1 MDHDEVREQLEL
13 AATEPAGIDRLMA
26 GDTPLAAAIA
36 AHLAGCSSCTDELDR
51 LRRASIIIGDAVRTT
66 PPPELRE
73 RTLAFVREVGRIR
86 DPAPEVA
93 LTPAS
98 PAPPVALAPVAVAA
112 ATAPAASG
120 RGLAWV
126 GAIAAAVLI
135 AVAATAFVLDRQ
147 SGNQLA
153 AAQEALAAAQE
164 DSAGLAHVTAA
175 TLALAGESDAE
186 NVRLAGTDDRW
197 GRVVYSADKG
207 ELAVIASGLTEP
219 DGDREYR
226 CWVEIDGQR
235 TPVGKMFFGGD
246 LAFWAG
252 PVETIDDLP
261 PGSRFGVS
269 LADTA
274 GSDVGEPP
282 VLTGDVGE

>member
-26 GDTPLAAAIA
+26 GDTPLAAAMA

-51 LRRASIIIGDAVRTT
+51 LRRAAIIIGDAVRTT

-93 LTPAS
+93 LA
-98 PAPPVALAPVAVAA
+98 PVAPAGAAAPVAVAA
-112 ATAPAASG
+112 ATASTGSG

-135 AVAATAFVLDRQ
+135 AVAATTFVLDRQ
-147 SGNQLA
+147 ATAQEELA
-153 AAQEALAAAQE
+153 AAQDET
-164 DSAGLAHVTAA
+164 AGLAHVTAA
-175 TLALAGESDAE
+175 TLALAGEPDAE

-219 DGDREYR
+219 AGDREYR

-235 TPVGKMFFGGD
+235 RPVGKMFFGGD

-261 PGSRFGVS
+261 AGAKFGVS
-269 LADTA
+269 LVDTD
-274 GSDVGEPP
+274 GTDVGEPP
-282 VLTGDVGE
+282 VLRGDVGE

>member
-1 MDHDEVREQLEL
+1 MDHNEVREQLEL

-51 LRRASIIIGDAVRTT
+51 LRRAAIIIGDAVRTT

-86 DPAPEVA
+86 DATPEA
-93 LTPAS
+93 
-98 PAPPVALAPVAVAA
+98 ALAPVAPLAAAVPVAVSA
-112 ATAPAASG
+112 ATAPAGYG
-120 RGLAWV
+120 RGLAWI

-135 AVAATAFVLDRQ
+135 AVAATAFTLDRQ
-147 SGNQLA
+147 FGERLA
-153 AAQEALAAAQE
+153 ASEAA
-164 DSAGLAHVTAA
+164 SAGLANVTA
-175 TLALAGESDAE
+175 TTVALSSEADAE
-186 NVRLAGTDDRW
+186 QVRLAGADDRW
-197 GRVVYSADKG
+197 GRVVYSADRG
-207 ELAVIASGLTEP
+207 ELAVIAKGLTEP
-219 DGDREYR
+219 EGDREYR

-252 PVETIDDLP
+252 PVETVGDLP
-261 PGSRFGVS
+261 EGSTFGVS
-269 LADTA
+269 LVDTA

-282 VLTGDVGE
+282 VLTGDVAE

>member
-73 RTLAFVREVGRIR
+73 RTLAFVRDVGRIR
-86 DPAPEVA
+86 EP
-93 LTPAS
+93 TPA
-98 PAPPVALAPVAVAA
+98 APAPVASVAATMPVAVSA
-112 ATAPAASG
+112 ATAPAGSR

-135 AVAATAFVLDRQ
+135 AVTATAFVLDRQ
-147 SGNQLA
+147 AGDRLA
-153 AAQEALAAAQE
+153 VAQAQ
-164 DSAGLAHVTAA
+164 SAGLAHVTAA
-175 TLALAGESDAE
+175 TLALTGEPDAE
-186 NVRLAGTDDRW
+186 HVQLAGTDDRW
-197 GRVVYSADKG
+197 GSVVYSADKG
-207 ELAVIASGLTEP
+207 ELAVIANGLTEP
-219 DGDREYR
+219 AGDREYR

-252 PVETIDDLP
+252 PVETISDLP
-261 PGSRFGVS
+261 PGSTFGVS
-269 LADTA
+269 LVDTA

-282 VLTGDVGE
+282 VLTGNVAE

>member
-51 LRRASIIIGDAVRTT
+51 LRRAAIIIGDAVRTT

-73 RTLAFVREVGRIR
+73 RTLAFVRDVGRIR
-86 DPAPEVA
+86 EAP
-93 LTPAS
+93 
-98 PAPPVALAPVAVAA
+98 APVASAAAAMPVTVSA
-112 ATAPAASG
+112 ATAPSGFG

-135 AVAATAFVLDRQ
+135 AVTATAFVLDRQ
-147 SGNQLA
+147 SGDRLA
-153 AAQEALAAAQE
+153 VAQAE
-164 DSAGLAHVTAA
+164 SAGLAHVTAA
-175 TLALAGESDAE
+175 TLALADEPDAE
-186 NVRLAGTDDRW
+186 HVQLAGTDDRW

-207 ELAVIASGLTEP
+207 ELAVIVNGLTEP
-219 DGDREYR
+219 GGDREYR

-252 PVETIDDLP
+252 PAETIDDLP
-261 PGSRFGVS
+261 AGAKFGVS
-269 LADTA
+269 LVDTA

-282 VLTGDVGE
+282 VLTGDVAE

>member
-51 LRRASIIIGDAVRTT
+51 LRRAAAIIGDAVRTT

-93 LTPAS
+93 LAPA
-98 PAPPVALAPVAVAA
+98 APMAPVAVAPVAVAA
-112 ATAPAASG
+112 ATAPAGSG
-120 RGLAWV
+120 RSIAWV
-126 GAIAAAVLI
+126 AAIAAAVLI
-135 AVAATAFVLDRQ
+135 AVAATTFVLDRQ
-147 SGNQLA
+147 SGNQFAAAQEELA
-153 AAQEALAAAQE
+153 AAQEE
-164 DSAGLAHVTAA
+164 TAGLAHVTAA
-175 TLALAGESDAE
+175 TLALAGEQDAE

-235 TPVGKMFFGGD
+235 IPVGKMFFGGD

-261 PGSRFGVS
+261 AGSRFVVS

>member
-26 GDTPLAAAIA
+26 GDTPLAAAMA
-36 AHLAGCSSCTDELDR
+36 AHLAGCPSCTDELDR
-51 LRRASIIIGDAVRTT
+51 LRRAAILIGDAVRTT

-93 LTPAS
+93 LA
-98 PAPPVALAPVAVAA
+98 PVAPLPSAVPVAVAA
-112 ATAPAASG
+112 ATAPTWSG
-120 RGLAWV
+120 RGFAWI

-135 AVAATAFVLDRQ
+135 AVAATTFVLDRQ

-153 AAQEALAAAQE
+153 AAQAE
-164 DSAGLAHVTAA
+164 SAGLAHVTAA
-175 TLALAGESDAE
+175 TLALAGEPDAE

-252 PVETIDDLP
+252 PVKTIDDLP
-261 PGSRFGVS
+261 AGSKFGVS

>member
-1 MDHDEVREQLEL
+1 MDHLEVREQLEL

-51 LRRASIIIGDAVRTT
+51 LRRAAIIIGDAVRTT

-86 DPAPEVA
+86 DATPEAAPAPV
-93 LTPAS
+93 TP
-98 PAPPVALAPVAVAA
+98 LAAAVPVAVSA
-112 ATAPAASG
+112 ATAPAGFG
-120 RGLAWV
+120 RALAWI

-135 AVAATAFVLDRQ
+135 AVAATAFMLDRQ
-147 SGNQLA
+147 FGERLA
-153 AAQEALAAAQE
+153 ASEAA
-164 DSAGLAHVTAA
+164 SAGLANVTA
-175 TLALAGESDAE
+175 TTVALSSAADAE
-186 NVRLAGTDDRW
+186 QVRLAGADDRW

-207 ELAVIASGLTEP
+207 ELAVIAKGLTEP
-219 DGDREYR
+219 AGDREYR

-246 LAFWAG
+246 LAYWAG
-252 PVETIDDLP
+252 PVETVGDLP
-261 PGSRFGVS
+261 EGSTFGVS
-269 LADTA
+269 LVDTA

-282 VLTGDVGE
+282 VLTGDVAE

>member
-1 MDHDEVREQLEL
+1 MDHNEVREQLEL

-36 AHLAGCSSCTDELDR
+36 AHLAGCASCTDELDR
-51 LRRASIIIGDAVRTT
+51 LRRAAILIGDAVRTT

-73 RTLAFVREVGRIR
+73 RTLAFVRDLGRIR
-86 DPAPEVA
+86 DPVPEAAPAPVVA
-93 LTPAS
+93 AVGAAQVAVTAAAS
-98 PAPPVALAPVAVAA
+98 PAAPV
-112 ATAPAASG
+112 

-135 AVAATAFVLDRQ
+135 AVAATVFVLDRQ
-147 SGNQLA
+147 SSNQLA
-153 AAQEALAAAQE
+153 AVQQE
-164 DSAGLAHVTAA
+164 SAGLAHVTAA
-175 TLALAGESDAE
+175 TLALTGEPDAE
-186 NVRLAGTDDRW
+186 HVSLAGTDDRW

-219 DGDREYR
+219 AGDREYR

-235 TPVGKMFFGGD
+235 VPVGKMFFGGD

-252 PVETIDDLP
+252 PVDTIGDLP
-261 PGSRFGVS
+261 PGSTFGVS
-269 LADTA
+269 LVDDA

-282 VLTGDVGE
+282 VLAGDVAE

>member
-51 LRRASIIIGDAVRTT
+51 LRRAAIIIGDAVRTT

-86 DPAPEVA
+86 DPAPEA
-93 LTPAS
+93 APARL
-98 PAPPVALAPVAVAA
+98 APVAAVAPVAVAA
-112 ATAPAASG
+112 ATASTGSG
-120 RGLAWV
+120 RGLAWI
-126 GAIAAAVLI
+126 GAIAAAVII
-135 AVAATAFVLDRQ
+135 AVAATTFVLDRQ
-147 SGNQLA
+147 SGNELA
-153 AAQEALAAAQE
+153 AAQEELTAARE
-164 DSAGLAHVTAA
+164 ESAGLAHVTAA
-175 TLALAGESDAE
+175 TLALAGEPDAE

-197 GRVVYSADKG
+197 GRIVYSADKG

-219 DGDREYR
+219 AGDREYR

-282 VLTGDVGE
+282 VLAGDVGE

>member
-36 AHLAGCSSCTDELDR
+36 AHLAGCSSCTEELDR
-51 LRRASIIIGDAVRTT
+51 LRRAAIIIGDAVRTT

-86 DPAPEVA
+86 DPAPEAAPSGVA
-93 LTPAS
+93 
-98 PAPPVALAPVAVAA
+98 VAAAAAPVAVAA
-112 ATAPAASG
+112 ATAPIGSG

-147 SGNQLA
+147 AGDRLI
-153 AAQEALAAAQE
+153 AAQEE
-164 DSAGLAHVTAA
+164 TAGLAHVTAA
-175 TLALAGESDAE
+175 TLALAGEPDAE

-197 GRVVYSADKG
+197 GRIVYSADKG

-219 DGDREYR
+219 GGDREYR

-261 PGSRFGVS
+261 AGAKFGVS

>member
-36 AHLAGCSSCTDELDR
+36 AHLAGCSSCTDELGR
-51 LRRASIIIGDAVRTT
+51 LRRAAILIADAVRTT

-73 RTLAFVREVGRIR
+73 QTLAFVREVGRIR
-86 DPAPEVA
+86 E
-93 LTPAS
+93 
-98 PAPPVALAPVAVAA
+98 PVAELAPATVAATSSAAPFAVAA
-112 ATAPAASG
+112 ATAPAASR
-120 RGLAWV
+120 RGLAWIA
-126 GAIAAAVLI
+126 AIAAAVLI
-135 AVAATAFVLDRQ
+135 AVGATAFVLDRQ
-147 SGNQLA
+147 AGDELA
-153 AAQEALAAAQE
+153 AAQAET
-164 DSAGLAHVTAA
+164 AGLAHVTAA
-175 TLALAGESDAE
+175 TLALTNEPDAE
-186 NVRLAGTDDRW
+186 NVSLAGTDDRW

-219 DGDREYR
+219 AGDREYR

-252 PVETIDDLP
+252 PVETVSDLP
-261 PGSRFGVS
+261 AGSTFGVS
-269 LADTA
+269 LVDTA
-274 GSDVGEPP
+274 GLDVGEPP
-282 VLTGDVGE
+282 VLTGDVAE

>member
-36 AHLAGCSSCTDELDR
+36 AHLAGCPSCTDELDR
-51 LRRASIIIGDAVRTT
+51 LRRAAIIIGDAVRTT

-86 DPAPEVA
+86 EAAPEA
-93 LTPAS
+93 
-98 PAPPVALAPVAVAA
+98 APAPVAAAAGALPVAVSA
-112 ATAPAASG
+112 ATAPAGFG

-135 AVAATAFVLDRQ
+135 AVAATTFVLDRQ
-147 SGNQLA
+147 FGERLA
-153 AAQEALAAAQE
+153 ASEAA
-164 DSAGLAHVTAA
+164 SAGLANVTAKTVSLSSQA
-175 TLALAGESDAE
+175 DAE
-186 NVRLAGTDDRW
+186 QVRLAGTDDRW
-197 GRVVYSADKG
+197 GRVVYSADEG
-207 ELAVIASGLTEP
+207 ELAVVASGLIEP
-219 DGDREYR
+219 AGDREYR
-226 CWVEIDGQR
+226 CWVEIDGER

-252 PVETIDDLP
+252 PVETVSDLP
-261 PGSRFGVS
+261 PGSKFGVS
-269 LADTA
+269 LVDTA

-282 VLTGDVGE
+282 VLTGDVAE

>member
-51 LRRASIIIGDAVRTT
+51 LRRAAIIIGDAVRTT

-93 LTPAS
+93 MA
-98 PAPPVALAPVAVAA
+98 PVAAAVGAAPVAVAA
-112 ATAPAASG
+112 ATAPTGSG
-120 RGLAWV
+120 RGFAWI

-135 AVAATAFVLDRQ
+135 AVAATTFVLDRQ

-153 AAQEALAAAQE
+153 AAQEE
-164 DSAGLAHVTAA
+164 SAGLAHVTAA
-175 TLALAGESDAE
+175 TLALAGEPDAE

-219 DGDREYR
+219 AGDREYR

-252 PVETIDDLP
+252 PAETIDDLP
-261 PGSRFGVS
+261 AGAKFGVS
-269 LADTA
+269 LVDTA

-282 VLTGDVGE
+282 VLTGDVAE

>member
-1 MDHDEVREQLEL
+1 MRRRWPR
-13 AATEPAGIDRLMA
+13 TWPAV
-26 GDTPLAAAIA
+26 P
-36 AHLAGCSSCTDELDR
+36 SCTDELDR
-51 LRRASIIIGDAVRTT
+51 LRRAAIIIGDAVRTT

-93 LTPAS
+93 LA
-98 PAPPVALAPVAVAA
+98 PVAPAGAAAPVAVAA
-112 ATAPAASG
+112 ATASTGSG

-147 SGNQLA
+147 ATAQEELA
-153 AAQEALAAAQE
+153 AAQDET
-164 DSAGLAHVTAA
+164 AGLAHVTAA
-175 TLALAGESDAE
+175 TLALAGEPDAE

-219 DGDREYR
+219 AGDREYR

-235 TPVGKMFFGGD
+235 RPVGKMFFGGD

-261 PGSRFGVS
+261 PGAKFGVS
-269 LADTA
+269 LVDTD
-274 GSDVGEPP
+274 GTDVGEPP
-282 VLTGDVGE
+282 VLRGDVGE

>member
-51 LRRASIIIGDAVRTT
+51 LRRAAIIIGDAVRTT

-73 RTLAFVREVGRIR
+73 RTLAFVRDVGRIR
-86 DPAPEVA
+86 EAP
-93 LTPAS
+93 
-98 PAPPVALAPVAVAA
+98 APVASAAAVMPVAVSA
-112 ATAPAASG
+112 ATAPSGFG
-120 RGLAWV
+120 RGLAWI

-135 AVAATAFVLDRQ
+135 AVTATAFVLDRQ
-147 SGNQLA
+147 AGDRLA
-153 AAQEALAAAQE
+153 VAQAQ
-164 DSAGLAHVTAA
+164 SAGLAHVTAA
-175 TLALAGESDAE
+175 TLALTGEPDAE
-186 NVRLAGTDDRW
+186 HVQLAGTDDRW

-207 ELAVIASGLTEP
+207 ELAVIANGLTEP
-219 DGDREYR
+219 AGDREYR

-235 TPVGKMFFGGD
+235 VPVGKMFFGGD

-252 PVETIDDLP
+252 PVETISDLP
-261 PGSRFGVS
+261 PGSTFGVS
-269 LADTA
+269 LVDTA
-274 GSDVGEPP
+274 GSDLGEPP
-282 VLTGDVGE
+282 VLTGDVAE

>member
-51 LRRASIIIGDAVRTT
+51 LRRAASIIGDAVRTT

-86 DPAPEVA
+86 DATPEA
-93 LTPAS
+93 AR
-98 PAPPVALAPVAVAA
+98 APVAVAA
-112 ATAPAASG
+112 VAVPVAVSAATAPAGFG

-135 AVAATAFVLDRQ
+135 AVAATTFVVDRQ
-147 SGNQLA
+147 FGERLA
-153 AAQEALAAAQE
+153 ASEAA
-164 DSAGLAHVTAA
+164 SAGLANVTA
-175 TLALAGESDAE
+175 TTVALSSEADAE
-186 NVRLAGTDDRW
+186 HVRLAGSEDRW

-207 ELAVIASGLTEP
+207 ELAVIAKGLTEP
-219 DGDREYR
+219 AGDREYR

-252 PVETIDDLP
+252 PVETVGDLP
-261 PGSRFGVS
+261 AGSKFGVS
-269 LADTA
+269 LVDTA
-274 GSDVGEPP
+274 GSDAGEPP
-282 VLTGDVGE
+282 VLTGDVAE

>member
-51 LRRASIIIGDAVRTT
+51 LRRAAIIIGDAVRTT

-73 RTLAFVREVGRIR
+73 RTLAFVRDVGRIR
-86 DPAPEVA
+86 EAP
-93 LTPAS
+93 
-98 PAPPVALAPVAVAA
+98 APVASAAATMPVAVSA
-112 ATAPAASG
+112 ATAPPGFG

-135 AVAATAFVLDRQ
+135 AVTATAFVLDRQ
-147 SGNQLA
+147 AGDRLA
-153 AAQEALAAAQE
+153 VAQAQ
-164 DSAGLAHVTAA
+164 SAGLAHVTAA
-175 TLALAGESDAE
+175 TLALTGEPDAE
-186 NVRLAGTDDRW
+186 HVQLAGTDDRW
-197 GRVVYSADKG
+197 GSVVYSADKG
-207 ELAVIASGLTEP
+207 ELAVIANGLIEP
-219 DGDREYR
+219 AGDREYR

-252 PVETIDDLP
+252 PVETISDLP
-261 PGSRFGVS
+261 PGSTFGVS
-269 LADTA
+269 LVDTA

-282 VLTGDVGE
+282 VLTGNVAE

>member
-51 LRRASIIIGDAVRTT
+51 LRRAAIIIGDAVRTT

-73 RTLAFVREVGRIR
+73 QTLAFVRDVGRIR
-86 DPAPEVA
+86 EAP
-93 LTPAS
+93 
-98 PAPPVALAPVAVAA
+98 APVAVSAAMPIAVSA
-112 ATAPAASG
+112 ATAPAGFG

-135 AVAATAFVLDRQ
+135 AVTATAFVLDRQ
-147 SGNQLA
+147 AGDRLA
-153 AAQEALAAAQE
+153 VAQAQ
-164 DSAGLAHVTAA
+164 SAGLAHVTAA
-175 TLALAGESDAE
+175 TLALTGEPDAE
-186 NVRLAGTDDRW
+186 HVQLAGTDDRW

-207 ELAVIASGLTEP
+207 ELAVIANGLTEP
-219 DGDREYR
+219 AGDREYR

-252 PVETIDDLP
+252 PVETISDLP
-261 PGSRFGVS
+261 PGSTFGVS
-269 LADTA
+269 LVDAA

-282 VLTGDVGE
+282 VLTGDVAE

>member
-51 LRRASIIIGDAVRTT
+51 LRRAAIIIGDAVRTT

-73 RTLAFVREVGRIR
+73 RTLAFVRDVGRIR
-86 DPAPEVA
+86 EPALE
-93 LTPAS
+93 T
-98 PAPPVALAPVAVAA
+98 APAPVASVAAAMPVAVSA
-112 ATAPAASG
+112 ATAPSGFG

-135 AVAATAFVLDRQ
+135 AVTATAFVLDRQ
-147 SGNQLA
+147 SGDRLA
-153 AAQEALAAAQE
+153 VAQAE
-164 DSAGLAHVTAA
+164 SAGLAHVTAA
-175 TLALAGESDAE
+175 TLALAGEPDAE
-186 NVRLAGTDDRW
+186 HVQLAGTDDRW

-207 ELAVIASGLTEP
+207 ELAVIANGLTEP
-219 DGDREYR
+219 AGDREYR

-252 PVETIDDLP
+252 PVETISDLP
-261 PGSRFGVS
+261 PGSTFGVS
-269 LADTA
+269 LVDTA

-282 VLTGDVGE
+282 VLTGDVAE

>member
-51 LRRASIIIGDAVRTT
+51 LRRAAIIIGDAVRTT

-73 RTLAFVREVGRIR
+73 RTLAFVRDVGRIR
-86 DPAPEVA
+86 EPTLETAP
-93 LTPAS
+93 
-98 PAPPVALAPVAVAA
+98 APVASVAAAMPVAVSA
-112 ATAPAASG
+112 ATAPSGFG

-135 AVAATAFVLDRQ
+135 AVTATAFVLDRQ
-147 SGNQLA
+147 SGDRLA
-153 AAQEALAAAQE
+153 VAQAE
-164 DSAGLAHVTAA
+164 SAGLAHVTAA
-175 TLALAGESDAE
+175 TLALAGEPDAE
-186 NVRLAGTDDRW
+186 HVQLAGTDDRW

-207 ELAVIASGLTEP
+207 ELAVIANGLTEP
-219 DGDREYR
+219 AGDREYR

-252 PVETIDDLP
+252 PVETISDLP
-261 PGSRFGVS
+261 PGSTFGVS
-269 LADTA
+269 LVDTA

-282 VLTGDVGE
+282 VLTGDVAE

>member
-51 LRRASIIIGDAVRTT
+51 LRRAAIIIGDAVRTT

-73 RTLAFVREVGRIR
+73 RTLAFVRDVGRIR
-86 DPAPEVA
+86 EP
-93 LTPAS
+93 TPA
-98 PAPPVALAPVAVAA
+98 APAPVASAAATMPVAVSA
-112 ATAPAASG
+112 ATAPPGFG

-135 AVAATAFVLDRQ
+135 AVTATAFVLDRQ
-147 SGNQLA
+147 AGDRLA
-153 AAQEALAAAQE
+153 VAQAQ
-164 DSAGLAHVTAA
+164 SAGLAHVTAA
-175 TLALAGESDAE
+175 TLALTGEPDAE
-186 NVRLAGTDDRW
+186 HVQLAGTDDRW
-197 GRVVYSADKG
+197 GSVVYSADKG
-207 ELAVIASGLTEP
+207 ELAVIANGLIEP
-219 DGDREYR
+219 AGDREYR

-252 PVETIDDLP
+252 PVETISDLP
-261 PGSRFGVS
+261 PGSTFGVS
-269 LADTA
+269 LVDTA

-282 VLTGDVGE
+282 VLTGDVAE

>member
-36 AHLAGCSSCTDELDR
+36 AHLAGCSPCTDELDR
-51 LRRASIIIGDAVRTT
+51 LRRATIIIGDAVRTT

-73 RTLAFVREVGRIR
+73 RTLAFVRDVGRIR
-86 DPAPEVA
+86 EAPAPVTSVA
-93 LTPAS
+93 AAMPI
-98 PAPPVALAPVAVAA
+98 AVSA
-112 ATAPAASG
+112 ATAPSGFG

-135 AVAATAFVLDRQ
+135 AVTATAFVLDRQ
-147 SGNQLA
+147 SGDQLA
-153 AAQEALAAAQE
+153 AAQEA
-164 DSAGLAHVTAA
+164 SAGLAPVTAA
-175 TLALAGESDAE
+175 TLAL
-186 NVRLAGTDDRW
+186 
-197 GRVVYSADKG
+197 
-207 ELAVIASGLTEP
+207 SGEP
-219 DGDREYR
+219 DAVQVRVERGDPAHSRSAEVVRQVLAAEPAGDREYR
-226 CWVEIDGQR
+226 CWVEIAGQR

-252 PVETIDDLP
+252 PVETISDLP
-261 PGSRFGVS
+261 PGSTFGVS
-269 LADTA
+269 LVDTA

-282 VLTGDVGE
+282 VLTGDVAE

>member
-51 LRRASIIIGDAVRTT
+51 LRRAAIIIGDAVRTT

-73 RTLAFVREVGRIR
+73 RTLAFVRDVGRIR
-86 DPAPEVA
+86 EAP
-93 LTPAS
+93 
-98 PAPPVALAPVAVAA
+98 APVASAAATMPVAVSA
-112 ATAPAASG
+112 ATAPPGFG

-135 AVAATAFVLDRQ
+135 AVTATAFVLDRQ
-147 SGNQLA
+147 AGDRLA
-153 AAQEALAAAQE
+153 VAQAQ
-164 DSAGLAHVTAA
+164 SAGLAHVTAA
-175 TLALAGESDAE
+175 TLALTGEPDAE
-186 NVRLAGTDDRW
+186 HVQLAGTDDRW
-197 GRVVYSADKG
+197 GSVVYSADKG
-207 ELAVIASGLTEP
+207 ELAVIANGLTEP
-219 DGDREYR
+219 AGDREYR

-252 PVETIDDLP
+252 PVETISDLP
-261 PGSRFGVS
+261 PGSTFGVS
-269 LADTA
+269 LVDTA

-282 VLTGDVGE
+282 VLTGNVAE

>member
-26 GDTPLAAAIA
+26 GDTALAAAIA
-36 AHLAGCSSCTDELDR
+36 AHLAGCHSCTDELDR
-51 LRRASIIIGDAVRTT
+51 LRRASILIGDAVRTT

-73 RTLAFVREVGRIR
+73 RTLAFVREVGGSVSPSPNWHRQPSR
-86 DPAPEVA
+86 PHRPPRRSPSPPPRP
-93 LTPAS
+93 TAS
-98 PAPPVALAPVAVAA
+98 R
-112 ATAPAASG
+112 
-120 RGLAWV
+120 RGLAWI

-147 SGNQLA
+147 AGDQLA
-153 AAQEALAAAQE
+153 AARAE
-164 DSAGLAHVTAA
+164 SAGLAHVTAA
-175 TLALAGESDAE
+175 TLALANEPDAE
-186 NVRLAGTDDRW
+186 NVSLAGTDDRW

-219 DGDREYR
+219 AGDREYH

-246 LAFWAG
+246 LAFWVG
-252 PVETIDDLP
+252 PVGTVSDLP
-261 PGSRFGVS
+261 AGSTFGVS
-269 LADTA
+269 LVDAA

-282 VLTGDVGE
+282 VLTGDVAE

>member
-13 AATEPAGIDRLMA
+13 AAAEPAGIDRLMA

-51 LRRASIIIGDAVRTT
+51 LRRAAIIIGDAVRTT

-73 RTLAFVREVGRIR
+73 RTLAFVRDVGRIR
-86 DPAPEVA
+86 EAP
-93 LTPAS
+93 
-98 PAPPVALAPVAVAA
+98 APVASVAATMPVAVSA
-112 ATAPAASG
+112 ATAPSGFG

-126 GAIAAAVLI
+126 AAIAAAVLI
-135 AVAATAFVLDRQ
+135 AVTATAFVLDRQ
-147 SGNQLA
+147 SGDRLA
-153 AAQEALAAAQE
+153 VAQAE
-164 DSAGLAHVTAA
+164 SAGLAHVTAA
-175 TLALAGESDAE
+175 TLALAGEPDAE
-186 NVRLAGTDDRW
+186 HVQLAGTDDRW

-207 ELAVIASGLTEP
+207 ELAVIANGLTEP
-219 DGDREYR
+219 AGDREYR

-252 PVETIDDLP
+252 PVETISDLP
-261 PGSRFGVS
+261 PGSTFGVS
-269 LADTA
+269 LVDTA

-282 VLTGDVGE
+282 VLTGAVAE

>member
-51 LRRASIIIGDAVRTT
+51 LRRAAIIIGDAVRTT

-73 RTLAFVREVGRIR
+73 RTLAFVRDVGRIR
-86 DPAPEVA
+86 EAP
-93 LTPAS
+93 
-98 PAPPVALAPVAVAA
+98 APVASAAATMPVAVSA
-112 ATAPAASG
+112 ATAPPGFG

-135 AVAATAFVLDRQ
+135 AVTATAFVLDRQ
-147 SGNQLA
+147 AGDRLA
-153 AAQEALAAAQE
+153 VAQAQ
-164 DSAGLAHVTAA
+164 SAGLAHVTAA
-175 TLALAGESDAE
+175 TLALTGEPDAE
-186 NVRLAGTDDRW
+186 HVQLAGTDDRW
-197 GRVVYSADKG
+197 GSVVYSADKG
-207 ELAVIASGLTEP
+207 ELAVIANGLTEP
-219 DGDREYR
+219 AGDREYR

-252 PVETIDDLP
+252 PVETISDLP
-261 PGSRFGVS
+261 PGSTFGVS
-269 LADTA
+269 LVDTA

-282 VLTGDVGE
+282 VLTGDVAE

>member
-51 LRRASIIIGDAVRTT
+51 LRRAAIIIGDAVRTT

-73 RTLAFVREVGRIR
+73 RTLAFVRDVGRIR
-86 DPAPEVA
+86 EAP
-93 LTPAS
+93 
-98 PAPPVALAPVAVAA
+98 APVASITATLPVAVSA
-112 ATAPAASG
+112 ATAPAGFG

-135 AVAATAFVLDRQ
+135 AVTATAFVLDRQ
-147 SGNQLA
+147 AGDRLA
-153 AAQEALAAAQE
+153 VAQAQ
-164 DSAGLAHVTAA
+164 SAGLAHVTAA
-175 TLALAGESDAE
+175 TLALTGEPDAE
-186 NVRLAGTDDRW
+186 HVQLAGTEDRW

-207 ELAVIASGLTEP
+207 ELAVIANGLTEP
-219 DGDREYR
+219 AGDREYR

-252 PVETIDDLP
+252 PVETISDLP
-261 PGSRFGVS
+261 PGSTFGVS
-269 LADTA
+269 LVDTA

-282 VLTGDVGE
+282 VLTGNVAE

>member
-51 LRRASIIIGDAVRTT
+51 LRRAAIIIGDAVRTT

-73 RTLAFVREVGRIR
+73 RTLAFVRDVGRIR
-86 DPAPEVA
+86 EAP
-93 LTPAS
+93 
-98 PAPPVALAPVAVAA
+98 APVASAAAVMPVAVSA
-112 ATAPAASG
+112 ATAPAGFG

-135 AVAATAFVLDRQ
+135 AVTATAFVLDRQ
-147 SGNQLA
+147 AGDRLA
-153 AAQEALAAAQE
+153 VAQAQ
-164 DSAGLAHVTAA
+164 SAGLAHVTAA
-175 TLALAGESDAE
+175 TVALTGEPDAE
-186 NVRLAGTDDRW
+186 HVQLAGTDDRW
-197 GRVVYSADKG
+197 GSVVYSADKG
-207 ELAVIASGLTEP
+207 ELAVIANGLTEP
-219 DGDREYR
+219 AGDREYR

-252 PVETIDDLP
+252 PVETISDLP
-261 PGSRFGVS
+261 PGSTFGVS
-269 LADTA
+269 LVDTA

-282 VLTGDVGE
+282 VLTGNVAE